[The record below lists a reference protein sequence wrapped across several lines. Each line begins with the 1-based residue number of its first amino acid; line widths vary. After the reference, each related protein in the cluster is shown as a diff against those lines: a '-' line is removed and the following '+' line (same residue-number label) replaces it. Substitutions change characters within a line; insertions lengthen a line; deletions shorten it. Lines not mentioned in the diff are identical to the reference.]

1 MTRVIVKFNDT
12 NQFCN
17 LEADEIT
24 EAENFARVYKGNE
37 VVGIFDL
44 TNVKEIYKTECKE
57 WNASN
62 I

>member
-24 EAENFARVYKGNE
+24 EAEGFARVYNGNE

-44 TNVKEIYKTECKE
+44 TNVKAIYKTECKE